1 MSKETNTQGSA
12 LTLFYRSSI
21 QKCKVGVA
29 YALKNMEEGSYCH
42 KGQKCSWLLRGRASQ
57 GHSA

>member
-1 MSKETNTQGSA
+1 MSKEINTQVSV
-12 LTLFYRSSI
+12 LTLFYRSST
-21 QKCKVGVA
+21 QECNVGVV

-42 KGQKCSWLLRGRASQ
+42 KGQKCGWLLRGRASQ